1 MKIFLIKKGLER
13 LKKNKKEMIMNLNI
27 YNNLFLINLIIQFN

>member
-1 MKIFLIKKGLER
+1 MKIFLIKKDLER
-13 LKKNKKEMIMNLNI
+13 LKKNKKEMIINLNI

>member
-1 MKIFLIKKGLER
+1 MKIFLIKKDLER
-13 LKKNKKEMIMNLNI
+13 LKKNKKEIIMNLNI

>member
-1 MKIFLIKKGLER
+1 MKIFLIKKDPER
-13 LKKNKKEMIMNLNI
+13 LKKNKKEMIINLNT